1 LIHKREQA
9 GVNNLLSK
17 KDLKNE
23 LVQEQADNRPDG
35 SAHRAGFHPNFHHQ
49 TAGDDFSVSVFRV
62 QRLRQAKA

>member
-17 KDLKNE
+17 KALKNE

-35 SAHRAGFHPNFHHQ
+35 SAH
-49 TAGDDFSVSVFRV
+49 
-62 QRLRQAKA
+62 